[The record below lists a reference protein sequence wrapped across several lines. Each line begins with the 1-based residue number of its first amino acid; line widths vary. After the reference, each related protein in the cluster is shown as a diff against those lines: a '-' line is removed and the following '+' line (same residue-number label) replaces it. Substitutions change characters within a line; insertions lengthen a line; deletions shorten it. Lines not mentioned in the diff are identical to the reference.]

1 MAAWRTTARLLVG
14 MLLGCR
20 AADRSAMTDPV
31 PAAAAREAM
40 VTEQIAGRG
49 VHDAGVLRAM
59 RTVPRHE
66 FVPES
71 ERAHAYEDRP
81 LPIGH
86 GQTISQPYIV
96 AFMTEAAGVHAGARV
111 LEVGTGSGYQAA
123 VLAEMGVD
131 VYSIEILAPLA
142 DAARQALART
152 GYDRVQVRTGDG
164 RKGWPEAAP
173 FDAIIVTAAAARVPP
188 ALLDQL
194 APDGRLVIPVGRA
207 WQEIEIHQR
216 TPTGVAVERVL
227 PVRFVP
233 LVGSD

>member
-1 MAAWRTTARLLVG
+1 MAAWRTTARLLLG
-14 MLLGCR
+14 TLLGCR
-20 AADRSAMTDPV
+20 AADRNAMTDAV

-49 VHDAGVLRAM
+49 IHDAGVLRAM

-96 AFMTEAAGVHAGARV
+96 AFMTDAAGLHAGARV

-131 VYSIEILAPLA
+131 VYSVEILAPLA
-142 DAARQALART
+142 DAAREALART
-152 GYDRVQVRTGDG
+152 GYGRVHVRTGDG
-164 RKGWPEAAP
+164 RQGWP

-188 ALLDQL
+188 ALLNQL
-194 APDGRLVIPVGRA
+194 ATGGRLVIPVGRA
-207 WQEIEIHQR
+207 WQEIEIHRR
-216 TPTGVAVERVL
+216 TPGGIAVERVL

>member
-1 MAAWRTTARLLVG
+1 MAAWRATARLLLG
-14 MLLGCR
+14 LLLGCR
-20 AADRSAMTDPV
+20 HADRSAVTDPI

-40 VTEQIAGRG
+40 VTEQIEGRG

-66 FVPES
+66 FVPET

-96 AFMTEAAGVHAGARV
+96 AFMTEAAGVHAGTRV

-123 VLAEMGVD
+123 VLAEMGAD

-142 DAARQALART
+142 
-152 GYDRVQVRTGDG
+152 
-164 RKGWPEAAP
+164 E
-173 FDAIIVTAAAARVPP
+173 
-188 ALLDQL
+188 
-194 APDGRLVIPVGRA
+194 GRLVIPVGRA
-207 WQEIEIHQR
+207 WQEIEIHRR
-216 TPTGVAVERVL
+216 TPSGVAVERVL

>member
-1 MAAWRTTARLLVG
+1 MAAWRATARLLLG
-14 MLLGCR
+14 LLLGCR
-20 AADRSAMTDPV
+20 HADRSAVTDPI

-40 VTEQIAGRG
+40 VTEQIEGRG

-66 FVPES
+66 FVPET

-96 AFMTEAAGVHAGARV
+96 AFMTEAAGVHAGTRV

-123 VLAEMGVD
+123 VLAEMGAD

-142 DAARQALART
+142 DAAREALARA
-152 GYDRVQVRTGDG
+152 GYARVHLRTGDG
-164 RKGWPEAAP
+164 HKGWPEAAP
-173 FDAIIVTAAAARVPP
+173 FDAIIVTAAAAQVPP
-188 ALLDQL
+188 ALLEQL
-194 APDGRLVIPVGRA
+194 APEGRLVIPVGRA
-207 WQEIEIHQR
+207 WQEIEIHRR
-216 TPTGVAVERVL
+216 TPSGVAVERVL